1 MTEGSKENTNENTNK
16 NTKIFKNIMYDIFL
30 IYIVFLLKIV
40 LFKYFSIIDVLN
52 LKTNSGFRSFN
63 LIPFQTVKD
72 FISLGSEDFL
82 WAFSNIIGNIAVFMP
97 LGYLLPL
104 LFKKSNNIYK
114 VLSISL
120 CLSIL
125 FEILQYTLYLGSAD
139 IDDIILNT
147 LGGITGYGV
156 YILIKK
162 FINKEVKI
170 QQVSILLSIVAF
182 VVGFSIA
189 KGQFGDIL
197 GLTKHETISIGDEGI
212 PNSAPNLNGTYLS
225 IKDDSLKMY
234 NSPTY
239 KNSQNNDLLNTSILK
254 ITEDTKIYYRS
265 FEEEKNKTTIKY
277 KPLNKNETSKI
288 EEYSLISVWKDKNDN
303 IDASVIVFSDKMSGE
318 GEIVQTTIDDSN
330 ENEIT
335 DLSGYV
341 EEIKENSVTINLIT
355 VREME
360 DSSSISTTGNGE
372 YGTYINVNFEPDTT
386 YTLNIIKNGGADVT
400 TKKATFNDIETGCSL
415 DMKVKK
421 EDDLITA
428 KSVIINKVID

>member
-1 MTEGSKENTNENTNK
+1 MTKGSNESTNK
-16 NTKIFKNIMYDIFL
+16 NGKIFKNIMYCIFL

-40 LFKYFSIIDVLN
+40 IFKYYSIADVLN
-52 LKTNSGFRSFN
+52 LKSDSMFRSLN
-63 LIPFQTVKD
+63 IVPFQTVKD
-72 FISLGSEDFL
+72 FINSGGENFL
-82 WAFSNIIGNIAVFMP
+82 WAFSNILGNIAIFMP

-104 LFKKSNNIYK
+104 LFLKINNIYK

-120 CLSIL
+120 CLSIT

-147 LGGITGYGV
+147 LGGIIGYGV

-170 QQVSILLSIVAF
+170 QQISILLSVVAF

-189 KGQFGDIL
+189 KEQFGNIL
-197 GLTKHETISIGDEGI
+197 GLTKHETISIGDEAI
-212 PNSAPNLNGTYLS
+212 PNTAPNLNGTYLS

-239 KNSQNNDLLNTSILK
+239 KSSQNNDLLNTSILK
-254 ITEDTKIYYRS
+254 ITDDTKFYYKN
-265 FEEEKNKTTIKY
+265 FEEEKNKTTIRY
-277 KPLNKNETSKI
+277 NPLNKNDISKI
-288 EEYSLISVWKDKNDN
+288 EEYSLISVWKNKSDG
-303 IDASVIVFSDKMSGE
+303 IDASVIVFSDKMSE
-318 GEIVQTTIDDSN
+318 GSGIMHTTTGDSN
-330 ENEIT
+330 ENETT
-335 DLSGYV
+335 DLNGYV
-341 EEIKENSVTINLIT
+341 EEIKENNVIINLTT
-355 VREME
+355 VQEME
-360 DSSSISTTGNGE
+360 DGSSIATSGNGE
-372 YGTYINVNFEPDTT
+372 YGTYINVGFDPHAT

-400 TKKATFNDIETGCSL
+400 TKKATFNDIEIGCSL

>member
-1 MTEGSKENTNENTNK
+1 MTEGSKENTNESTNK
-16 NTKIFKNIMYDIFL
+16 NRKIFKNIMYGIFL

-40 LFKYFSIIDVLN
+40 LFKYCSIADVLN
-52 LKTNSGFRSFN
+52 LKSDSGFRSLN
-63 LIPFQTVKD
+63 VIPFQTIKD
-72 FISLGSEDFL
+72 FINLGSENFL
-82 WAFSNIIGNIAVFMP
+82 WAFSNILGNIAIFMP

-104 LFKKSNNIYK
+104 LFKKLNNIYK

-120 CLSIL
+120 CLSVT

-147 LGGITGYGV
+147 LGGVIGYGV

-170 QQVSILLSIVAF
+170 QQVSILLSSIAF

-189 KGQFGDIL
+189 KEQFGNIL
-197 GLTKHETISIGDEGI
+197 GLTKHETISMADEGI
-212 PNSAPNLNGTYLS
+212 PNTDPNLSGTYLS

-239 KNSQNNDLLNTSILK
+239 KSSQNNDLLNTSIFK
-254 ITEDTKIYYRS
+254 ITDDTKFYYRN

-277 KPLNKNETSKI
+277 NPLNKNDISKI
-288 EEYSLISVWKDKNDN
+288 EEFSLISVWKNKSDD
-303 IDASVIVFSDKMSGE
+303 IDASVIVFSDKMSE
-318 GEIVQTTIDDSN
+318 GSGIMHTTTGDSN

-335 DLSGYV
+335 DLNGYV
-341 EEIKENSVTINLIT
+341 EEIKENSVVINLIT
-355 VREME
+355 VQEME
-360 DSSSISTTGNGE
+360 DGSSISTSGNGK
-372 YGTYINVNFEPDTT
+372 YGTYINVGFDPHAT
-386 YTLNIIKNGGADVT
+386 YTLNIIENGGADVT
-400 TKKATFNDIETGCSL
+400 TKKATFNDIGIGCSL

-421 EDDLITA
+421 
-428 KSVIINKVID
+428 